1 MAQCKKDR
9 GVKLVFCFSGK
20 TFKGPLL
27 DLLDDYKKRISR
39 YVPVEIIEAKN
50 LKPQARDGMHIV
62 LTPDG
67 RSMNSVDFAAFL
79 GQSLVSGK
87 KHLFFYTGG
96 PTGFDSEVVEKA
108 DVKLSLSGMTFNH
121 QLIRTMLFEQV
132 YRAFTILNNEPY
144 HK

>member
-1 MAQCKKDR
+1 
-9 GVKLVFCFSGK
+9 VKLVFCFSGK
-20 TFKGPLL
+20 TFKGSVR

-39 YVPVEIIEAKN
+39 YVSVEIIEAKT
-50 LKPQARDGMHIV
+50 LKPQTRNGVHIV

-67 RSMNSVDFAAFL
+67 RSMNSEDFAGVI
-79 GQSLVSGK
+79 GQSLASGK

-96 PTGFDSEVVEKA
+96 PTGFDSRIVETA
-108 DVKLSLSGMTFNH
+108 DLKLSLSGMTFNH
-121 QLIRTMLFEQV
+121 QLIRVMLFEQV